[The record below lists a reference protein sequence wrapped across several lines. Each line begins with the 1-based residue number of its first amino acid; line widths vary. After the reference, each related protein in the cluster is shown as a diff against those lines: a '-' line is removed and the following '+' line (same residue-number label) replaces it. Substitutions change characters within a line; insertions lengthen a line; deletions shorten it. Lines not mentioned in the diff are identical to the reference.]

1 MASFEV
7 LAEHSYEE
15 LLNVLEWFSNFGL
28 IPVLIGGWAV
38 FAHNSYFG
46 SVDIDFVGWS
56 MRGRFLDTIER
67 YERVHGYEEVR
78 SPGLGVEIAYRK
90 PITENDR
97 VLGYVEVDVC
107 TFEADTGGFH
117 EEAGKKLPYSLC
129 GNPELV
135 RRAAFS
141 EERTRAVAYVPR
153 KSLLFLYK
161 LKALRDRSFDLRT
174 KGAIMNVE
182 RREWLRT
189 KVEKDGADL
198 IALLD
203 PEPERYVIKDEMDF
217 GLVKQLVERQSL
229 YFALESVRRLPTL
242 RRSIS
247 RHINI
252 DQNMVEKWV
261 SLFFEKINWKI

>member
-1 MASFEV
+1 MADFEV
-7 LAEHSYEE
+7 LAEHSYGE

-28 IPVLIGGWAV
+28 IPVLVGGWAV
-38 FAHNSYFG
+38 FAYNSYFG

-56 MRGRFLDTIER
+56 MGGHFLDTIER

-78 SPGLGVEIAYRK
+78 LPGLGVEIAYRK
-90 PITENDR
+90 PVAENNR
-97 VLGYVEVDVC
+97 VLGYIEIDVC

-129 GNPELV
+129 GDPELLQ
-135 RRAAFS
+135 RAVFD

-161 LKALRDRSFDLRT
+161 LKAFRDRSFDLRT

-189 KVEKDGADL
+189 KVGKDGADL

-203 PEPERYVIKDEMDF
+203 PEPERYVIRDEMDF
-217 GLVKQLVERQSL
+217 DLVRQLVERQSL
-229 YFALESVRRLPTL
+229 HFALESVKKLPTL
-242 RRSIS
+242 RRSVS
-247 RHINI
+247 RHTNL
-252 DQNMVEKWV
+252 DLKMVEKWV